1 MEKKSNR
8 LERLVET
15 LMAVALGLIVVLV
28 FSNVVGRYLL
38 GASFAGAEELSRLL
52 FVWLVFMGAVLTLRR
67 RAHLGVTL
75 VQARLPIWARRSC
88 AIVTHLLTLYA
99 LWLFLEGSWT
109 QTQIGLHNYSTVLHY
124 PNALMA
130 SAGIMCAGSMLVSVG
145 ASLIKI
151 VLRHPD
157 AVMPGDAA

>member
-130 SAGIMCAGSMLVSVG
+130 SAGIMCAGSMLVIVG

>member
-1 MEKKSNR
+1 MKNQSNR
-8 LERLVET
+8 LERWVET
-15 LMAVALGLIVVLV
+15 LMAAALAWIVVLV
-28 FSNVVGRYLL
+28 FSNVVGRYAL

-75 VQARLPIWARRSC
+75 VQARLPIAARRSC
-88 AIVTHLLTLYA
+88 AVVTHLLTLYA

-130 SAGIMCAGSMLVSVG
+130 SAGIMCAASMGVIVA
-145 ASLIKI
+145 ASLVKI